1 MDCLLNMVSG
11 LSVRGDANSL
21 AEALADGISAAC
33 NASMAS
39 ATIWSCIQ
47 TDHEEAVQTA
57 DAYAPRPTQPNN
69 AHPLSSTAEH
79 PGSLIL
85 QDDEIVATNSEE
97 VLITTAKVKAGKAPG
112 PYGIPNGEREIG
124 AGPNNSLPPGNLV
137 ATMLASEHG
146 WAAISNMTSNIMKE
160 LRRRERSRATSLLAY
175 IRPREGADR

>member
-33 NASMAS
+33 NASMA
-39 ATIWSCIQ
+39 
-47 TDHEEAVQTA
+47 
-57 DAYAPRPTQPNN
+57 RP
-69 AHPLSSTAEH
+69 HAEH

-112 PYGIPNGEREIG
+112 PYGIPNGVLKTIIATHPEVFACLFNQCLKEGTEREIG
-124 AGPNNSLPPGNLV
+124 AGLNNSLPPGNLV

-146 WAAISNMTSNIMKE
+146 WAAISNMASNIMKE